1 MKNKK
6 DEVFAY
12 CISERLKAIR
22 HERGLSLDKTAA
34 LTGVSKAMLG
44 QIERCES
51 SPTIA
56 KLWKIAT
63 GLQVSFSSFLT
74 AESCHS
80 IEEGEGSIYDP
91 NMHVKTLFSYD
102 KSKQFEAFD
111 ITLTALHQQQSTAHQ
126 KGVSEHIHVLEGRL
140 GIFTKGQWH
149 IIEAG
154 QQWVF
159 DADQPHRYEDKVGKT
174 RFLTIIHYPNASK
187 NEN

>member
-6 DEVFAY
+6 DEVFAH
-12 CISERLKAIR
+12 CISERLKTIR
-22 HERGLSLDKTAA
+22 QERGLSLDKTAA

-63 GLQVSFSSFLT
+63 GLQVSFSSFLKP
-74 AESCHS
+74 ESHHS
-80 IEEGEGSIYDP
+80 LEEGEGLICDP

-102 KSKQFEAFD
+102 QEKQFEAFE
-111 ITLTALHQQQSTAHQ
+111 ITLSALHQQESTAHQ
-126 KGVSEHIHVLEGRL
+126 KGVSEHIHVLEGKL

-149 IIEAG
+149 IVEAG
-154 QQWVF
+154 QQYVF

-174 RFLTIIHYPNASK
+174 RFLTIIHYPNAWK
-187 NEN
+187 NDN